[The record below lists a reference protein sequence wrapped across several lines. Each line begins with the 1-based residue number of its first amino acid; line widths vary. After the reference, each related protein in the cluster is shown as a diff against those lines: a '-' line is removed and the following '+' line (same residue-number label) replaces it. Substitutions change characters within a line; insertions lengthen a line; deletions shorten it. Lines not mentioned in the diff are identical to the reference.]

1 MHVLNEYRQLAGFAL
16 LLVILFWPQVSSL
29 LTKLKSAW
37 TRFKLPNWNTATATK
52 EAVNEDEE
60 IRALKLLDKRFQRL
74 KNVEGIKAM
83 QVIKHE
89 FFMDNSV
96 TEVTNGTN

>member
-1 MHVLNEYRQLAGFAL
+1 MHILNEYRQIAGFAL

-29 LTKLKSAW
+29 LTKLKSALS
-37 TRFKLPNWNTATATK
+37 RIKLPNSITTVSTK

-74 KNVEGIKAM
+74 KNAEGIKAM

-89 FFMDNSV
+89 FFMDNSI
-96 TEVTNGTN
+96 TEVANGTN